1 MSLSYQEYKNDY
13 IVICE
18 HMKKYEDFFIPLG
31 GKWVRD
37 SEISGFLIPKDKEA
51 QLKKIINFI
60 NIKEN
65 AKSRKTQHKYH
76 RAVSDSENEDNEDD
90 EDDDS
95 DDGEV
100 KTKSPQNRKK
110 YKKSDPKTYYKSFD
124 SRPVNFKNI
133 NRDDDDDSDVYS
145 SSSTYDDSSSDNYPS
160 PGTPERK
167 NIKVDEL
174 IKTINN
180 LENRIE
186 YLEKKNRK

>member
-1 MSLSYQEYKNDY
+1 MSLSYRDYKNSY
-13 IVICE
+13 LVTCE
-18 HMKKYEDFFIPLG
+18 NMNKYEDFFIPLG
-31 GKWVRD
+31 AKWVRD
-37 SEISGFLIPKDKEA
+37 SEISGFLIPKEKEV

-65 AKSRKTQHKYH
+65 AKSRKMQHKYH
-76 RAVSDSENEDNEDD
+76 RAVSDSEDTD
-90 EDDDS
+90 EDTDEDA
-95 DDGEV
+95 DEDKKV
-100 KTKSPQNRKK
+100 NRKK

-124 SRPVNFKNI
+124 SKPVNFKNI
-133 NRDDDDDSDVYS
+133 NRNEDDESENEYS
-145 SSSTYDDSSSDNYPS
+145 SSSTYEDSSSDNYPS

-167 NIKVDEL
+167 NIKVDDL

>member
-1 MSLSYQEYKNDY
+1 MSLSYQDYKNGY

-18 HMKKYEDFFIPLG
+18 NMKKYEDFFIPLG

-37 SEISGFLIPKDKEA
+37 SEISGFLISKEKEV
-51 QLKKIINFI
+51 QMKKIINFI
-60 NIKEN
+60 NIKEH

-76 RAVSDSENEDNEDD
+76 RAISDKEDD
-90 EDDDS
+90 EDDDE
-95 DDGEV
+95 DDDEEEE
-100 KTKSPQNRKK
+100 KDKKENRRK

-124 SRPVNFKNI
+124 SKPINFRNI
-133 NRDDDDDSDVYS
+133 NREDDDDSDTYS
-145 SSSTYDDSSSDNYPS
+145 SSSTYEDSSSDNYPS

>member
-1 MSLSYQEYKNDY
+1 MSLSYQDYKNGY

-37 SEISGFLIPKDKEA
+37 SEISGFLIPKDKEV

-76 RAVSDSENEDNEDD
+76 RAVSDSED
-90 EDDDS
+90 EDDDIHK
-95 DDGEV
+95 GEV

-124 SRPVNFKNI
+124 SKPVNFKNI
-133 NRDDDDDSDVYS
+133 NRDNDSDDDSEVYS
-145 SSSTYDDSSSDNYPS
+145 SSSTYEDSSSDNYPS